1 MRKWFFTL
9 LVLFCSTAAFF
20 CPKAFSNPDD
30 LSETEERAQK
40 AQSSLSNCL
49 TKESYQL
56 ADELGL
62 IDLLT
67 RLQQLKEHERHKRGV
82 PLTPE
87 STTLR
92 LEISEVVL
100 TTSLQC
106 QAVNAQIEAE
116 SSSMIAIRAAMEG
129 RRDKTGR
136 TNAIA
141 NVVANGSVQAVGS
154 MLQEPVETVPDSRY
168 ELPGEVVASAGT
180 LMAAG
185 LGAMALKQS
194 KGMTLSAPVDPNM
207 LAKIFKRPNSA
218 KTEYPDVIWRYLN
231 SVPPDSIKDGP
242 TRRELLIQRWI
253 KLGRIPSLETPKG
266 RLYARTVAGTVP
278 QRKAITLDMLDDRIA
293 MLMDLRAEVNQ
304 IYNELLNMM
313 LVVRAL

>member
-1 MRKWFFTL
+1 MLKRFFTFL
-9 LVLFCSTAAFF
+9 AIFCLIITFLCTQALAD
-20 CPKAFSNPDD
+20 PDD
-30 LSETEERAQK
+30 LSETEVRAQR
-40 AQSSLSNCL
+40 AQLSLTSCL

-56 ADELGL
+56 ANELGL
-62 IDLLT
+62 IVLLT
-67 RLQQLKEHERHKRGV
+67 RLQQLREHERHKRGM

-87 STTLR
+87 SATLR
-92 LEISEVVL
+92 LEITEVVL

-106 QAVNAQIEAE
+106 QAVVAQIEAE
-116 SSSMIAIRAAMEG
+116 SASMMAIRSAMEG
-129 RRDKTGR
+129 RRDRTGR

-185 LGAMALKQS
+185 LGAMALQQS
-194 KGMTLSAPVDPNM
+194 KGMTLSAPVEPNM

-242 TRRELLIQRWI
+242 TRREILIQRWVN
-253 KLGRIPSLETPKG
+253 LGRIPSPETAKG
-266 RLYARTVAGTVP
+266 RLYLRTVAGTVP
-278 QRKAITLDMLDDRIA
+278 QRKAVTLDMLDDRIA
-293 MLMDLRAEVNQ
+293 MLLDLRAEVNQ
-304 IYNELLNMM
+304 IYKELLNMM
-313 LVVRAL
+313 LVARAL